1 VAGPERANAPNQ
13 RVSVNR
19 PAQRNYAQRC
29 RHWPFSHWRL
39 AIRLSNTVNESFRQ
53 VAPVRPAAAYIGGKR
68 RLGEQ
73 LARRIEAVL
82 HETYAE
88 PFVGMGG
95 VFFRRR
101 WAARRE
107 VVNDISRDVATLFR
121 ILQRHYP
128 QFMETLKFQI
138 ASRREFERL
147 AACNPDTLTD
157 LERAARF
164 LYLQRLAFGGKV
176 AGRNFGVEVNGPS
189 RFDVTKLGPLL
200 DAIHERLSGVVI
212 ECLRWAEFIDRYD
225 SATTLFYL
233 DPPYYGSETDYGAGV
248 FERSDFVKLAA
259 RLSKIA
265 GRFMLSVNDVPEM
278 RSAFARFAIEQVST
292 RYTVSGQWSDV
303 SEIIVTGPSKEP
315 FALVPDLLNV

>member
-1 VAGPERANAPNQ
+1 MTDNFRA
-13 RVSVNR
+13 V
-19 PAQRNYAQRC
+19 
-29 RHWPFSHWRL
+29 
-39 AIRLSNTVNESFRQ
+39 T
-53 VAPVRPAAAYIGGKR
+53 PVRPPAASIGGKR

-73 LARRIEAVL
+73 LARRIEAVA
-82 HETYAE
+82 HDTYAE

-147 AACNPDTLTD
+147 AASNPDTLTD
-157 LERAARF
+157 LERAGRF

-176 AGRNFGVEVNGPS
+176 AGRNFGVDSNGPS

-200 DAIHERLSGVVI
+200 EEINERLAGVVI
-212 ECLRWAEFIDRYD
+212 ECLPWADFVERYD
-225 SATTLFYL
+225 SRRRCF
-233 DPPYYGSETDYGAGV
+233 
-248 FERSDFVKLAA
+248 
-259 RLSKIA
+259 I
-265 GRFMLSVNDVPEM
+265 
-278 RSAFARFAIEQVST
+278 ST
-292 RYTVSGQWSDV
+292 RPTGARKPTTAPACS
-303 SEIIVTGPSKEP
+303 IVPILIAWRRGCRRSRGS
-315 FALVPDLLNV
+315 FCYR

>member
-1 VAGPERANAPNQ
+1 M
-13 RVSVNR
+13 
-19 PAQRNYAQRC
+19 
-29 RHWPFSHWRL
+29 
-39 AIRLSNTVNESFRQ
+39 NESFRP

-73 LARRIEAVL
+73 LARRIEAVS

-101 WAARRE
+101 SAARRE

-147 AACNPDTLTD
+147 VACDAETLTD

-176 AGRNFGVEVNGPS
+176 AGRNFGVETSGPS

-200 DAIHERLSGVVI
+200 DAIHERLAGVVI
-212 ECLRWAEFIDRYD
+212 ECLPWADFIERYD
-225 SATTLFYL
+225 SPATLFYL
-233 DPPYYGSETDYGAGV
+233 DPPYFGSETDYGVGV
-248 FERSDFVKLAA
+248 FARGDFVKLASYLA
-259 RLSKIA
+259 GIA
-265 GRFMLSVNDVPEM
+265 GRFILTVNDAPEM
-278 RSAFARFAIEQVST
+278 REAFAQFAIEQVAT

-303 SEIIVTGPSKEP
+303 SEIIVTGPSTER
-315 FALVPDLLNV
+315 FAVVPDLLDKL